1 MMVDN
6 IVLFLMQLKGMGRK
20 TIYRYFHLE
29 PGEYSLEDIQDILKE
44 GSAKTKKVSS
54 LSRQELEAAYG
65 KYEQVIENSS
75 KLGIKITSYLDGD
88 FPVKLRKT
96 DDPPAVIY
104 TLGDIGILNEKAV
117 AVIGTREP
125 IEYGARVV
133 REPGKVRGRIGF
145 LTSEL
150 KLEECF
156 TPDYLFDFFSDL
168 HGVDRER
175 REKRKEELFAR
186 FGIDRYAQVKA
197 ASLSTGMKQ
206 KVSLV
211 VSIVH
216 DPDIIIF
223 DEPTNGLDVLTARV
237 VTDFLQQLR
246 DQGKTIIVSTHIFSL
261 IEKLCDRVGV
271 IINGR
276 MVLCDALDR
285 VTAGESLEDR
295 FFEIYRETVGDGV

>member
-1 MMVDN
+1 MREILQVQGLTKTFRLSAKQQKLERTKEKVRVAVDN
-6 IVLFLMQLKGMGRK
+6 LSFSAYEGEIFGLLGPNGAGK
-20 TIYRYFHLE
+20 TTTLRLLATLIR
-29 PGEYSLEDIQDILKE
+29 PDSGDAVVD
-44 GSAKTKKVSS
+44 GVS
-54 LSRQELEAAYG
+54 
-65 KYEQVIENSS
+65 
-75 KLGIKITSYLDGD
+75 
-88 FPVKLRKT
+88 
-96 DDPPAVIY
+96 
-104 TLGDIGILNEKAV
+104 
-117 AVIGTREP
+117 
-125 IEYGARVV
+125 VV
-133 REPGKVRGRIGF
+133 RQPDQVRSRIGF

-150 KLEECF
+150 KLEDCF
-156 TPDYLFDFFSDL
+156 TPNYLFDFFAGL
-168 HGVDRER
+168 HKVDPEVRDR
-175 REKRKEELFAR
+175 RKKMLFER
-186 FGIDRYAQVKA
+186 FGIDRFAEVKVA
-197 ASLSTGMKQ
+197 NLSTGMKQ

-223 DEPTNGLDVLTARV
+223 DEPTNGLDVLTAKV